1 MKGVIEKLRTVYY
14 KVELSSTDL
23 ENLASEML
31 KNNTSE
37 DILLMNRI
45 QFNNAVN
52 KAVKK
57 VKLEGAVENNV

>member
-57 VKLEGAVENNV
+57 VKLEGAV

>member
-31 KNNTSE
+31 KYNSSE

>member
-14 KVELSSTDL
+14 RVELSSTDL

-31 KNNTSE
+31 KYNSSE

-57 VKLEGAVENNV
+57 VKLEGAVEKDV